1 MLRSFLLVVIT
12 AVVLFG
18 QKYTGPQ
25 PGKADLP
32 YLIHADVL
40 VPTEATEAKEETR
53 KDDIIYV
60 IDGATSSVATPLAS
74 PAFLIRADQLA
85 PDKLEVYKV
94 ESKGGRREIL
104 FSHKKKQ
111 VARPVRCTASRVGD
125 DLYKLEVD
133 DSLAVGE
140 YSITP
145 NGSNQVFCFR
155 VF

>member
-1 MLRSFLLVVIT
+1 MLRSLLLVLF
-12 AVVLFG
+12 ASLVLFG
-18 QKYTGPQ
+18 QKYSGPQ
-25 PGKADLP
+25 PEKADLP

-53 KDDIIYV
+53 KDDVIFV
-60 IDGATSSVATPLAS
+60 IDGATSSAATPLAS
-74 PAFLIRADQLA
+74 PSFLIRADQLA

-111 VARPVRCTASRVGD
+111 VARPLRCTASRVGD

-133 DSLAVGE
+133 DSLAAGE

-145 NGSNQVFCFR
+145 NGSNHVFCLR

>member
-1 MLRSFLLVVIT
+1 MVLVMI
-12 AVVLFG
+12 ASLALFG

-25 PGKADLP
+25 PEKADLP

-40 VPTEATEAKEETR
+40 VPTEATEAKEESR

-60 IDGATSSVATPLAS
+60 IDGATSSAATPLAS
-74 PAFLIRADQLA
+74 PAFLVRADQLV

-94 ESKGGRREIL
+94 ESKNGHREIL

-133 DSLAVGE
+133 ESLGAGE

-155 VF
+155 VY

>member
-1 MLRSFLLVVIT
+1 MLRSLLLVVIT
-12 AVVLFG
+12 ALVLFG
-18 QKYTGPQ
+18 QKYAGPQ
-25 PGKADLP
+25 PEKADLP

-53 KDDIIYV
+53 KDDVIYV
-60 IDGATSSVATPLAS
+60 IDGATSPAATPLAS
-74 PAFLIRADQLA
+74 PSFLIRADQLA
-85 PDKLEVYKV
+85 ADKLEVYKV

-133 DSLAVGE
+133 DSLAAGE

>member
-1 MLRSFLLVVIT
+1 MLRSLLLVFVT
-12 AVVLFG
+12 SLLLFG

-25 PGKADLP
+25 PEKADLP

-40 VPTEATEAKEETR
+40 VPTEATEAKEEPR

-60 IDGATSSVATPLAS
+60 VDGATSSAATPLAS
-74 PAFLIRADQLA
+74 PAFLIRTDQLVA
-85 PDKLEVYKV
+85 DKLQIYKL
-94 ESKGGRREIL
+94 ELKNGHREIL

-111 VARPVRCTASRVGD
+111 VARPVSCTATRVGD

-133 DSLAVGE
+133 VSLGKGE

-145 NGSNQVFCFR
+145 EGSNQVFCFR
-155 VF
+155 VY

>member
-1 MLRSFLLVVIT
+1 MFV
-12 AVVLFG
+12 AAMAFG

-25 PGKADLP
+25 PEKADLP

-40 VPTEATEAKEETR
+40 VPTEATDAKEEAR
-53 KDDIIYV
+53 KDDVIYV
-60 IDGATSSVATPLAS
+60 VEGATSSATTPLAS
-74 PAFLIRADQLA
+74 PAFLIRADQLVA
-85 PDKLEVYKV
+85 DKLEVYKL
-94 ESKGGRREIL
+94 ESKNGRREIL

-111 VARPVRCTASRVGD
+111 VARPVSCTASRVCD

-133 DSLAVGE
+133 VSLGKGE

-155 VF
+155 VY

>member
-1 MLRSFLLVVIT
+1 MLRSFVLVLITSLALL
-12 AVVLFG
+12 G

-25 PGKADLP
+25 PEKADLP

-53 KDDIIYV
+53 KDDVIYV
-60 IDGATSSVATPLAS
+60 IDGATSPAATPLAS
-74 PAFLIRADQLA
+74 PSFLIRADQLA
-85 PDKLEVYKV
+85 ADKLEVYKV

-133 DSLAVGE
+133 DSLAAGE

>member
-1 MLRSFLLVVIT
+1 MVLVMI
-12 AVVLFG
+12 AAMALFG

-25 PGKADLP
+25 PEKADLP

-40 VPTEATEAKEETR
+40 VPTEATEAKEESR

-60 IDGATSSVATPLAS
+60 IDGATSSAATPLAS
-74 PAFLIRADQLA
+74 PAFLVRADQLV

-94 ESKGGRREIL
+94 ESKNGHREIL

-133 DSLAVGE
+133 ESLGAGE

-145 NGSNQVFCFR
+145 NGSNQAFCFR

>member
-1 MLRSFLLVVIT
+1 MLRSLVLVFV
-12 AVVLFG
+12 AAMVLSG

-25 PGKADLP
+25 PEKTDLP

-40 VPTEATEAKEETR
+40 VPTEATEAKEENR

-60 IDGATSSVATPLAS
+60 INGATSSAATPLAS
-74 PAFLIRADQLA
+74 PAFLIRADQLVA
-85 PDKLEVYKV
+85 DKLEVYKV
-94 ESKGGRREIL
+94 EAKNGRREIL

-133 DSLAVGE
+133 ESLGTGE

>member
-1 MLRSFLLVVIT
+1 MLTSLALS
-12 AVVLFG
+12 G

-25 PGKADLP
+25 PEKADLP
-32 YLIHADVL
+32 YLIHADAL
-40 VPTEATEAKEETR
+40 VPTEATEAREETR
-53 KDDIIYV
+53 KDDIIYI
-60 IDGATSSVATPLAS
+60 IDGATSSAATPLAS
-74 PAFLIRADQLA
+74 PAFLIRADQLV

-94 ESKGGRREIL
+94 ESKNGRREIL

-133 DSLAVGE
+133 ESLGAGE

>member
-25 PGKADLP
+25 PEKADLP

-133 DSLAVGE
+133 DSLAIGE

>member
-1 MLRSFLLVVIT
+1 MLRSFLLLFLT
-12 AVVLFG
+12 SLAVFG

-25 PGKADLP
+25 PEKADLP

-40 VPTEATEAKEETR
+40 VPTDATEAREETR

-60 IDGATSSVATPLAS
+60 IDGATSSAATPLAS

-94 ESKGGRREIL
+94 ESKNGRREIL

-133 DSLAVGE
+133 ESLGAGE

>member
-1 MLRSFLLVVIT
+1 MLRSLVLVFV
-12 AVVLFG
+12 AAMVLSG

-25 PGKADLP
+25 PEKADLP

-40 VPTEATEAKEETR
+40 VPTEATEAKEENR

-60 IDGATSSVATPLAS
+60 VEGATSSAATPLAS
-74 PAFLIRADQLA
+74 PAFLIRADQRVA
-85 PDKLEVYKV
+85 DKLEVYRLEPKN
-94 ESKGGRREIL
+94 GRREIL

-133 DSLAVGE
+133 ESLGTGE

-145 NGSNQVFCFR
+145 SGSNQVFCFR